1 MPRKLLRPALLAA
14 SGLLLLCGSA
24 RADGPSIAECL
35 ASSDASLKLGR
46 EHRLQEER
54 VQLLVCASNAC
65 PDAIRNECIRRVDEV
80 NAAIPTLIF
89 EAKDA
94 AGNDLSA
101 VKVTM
106 DGQVLVQSLDG
117 TALSIDPGHH
127 TFVLETQGQ
136 PPVQK
141 ELVLREAQKDRR
153 ETLSFGLPAA
163 PPSTS
168 QPLARP
174 EPVPAPPPPSSE
186 HGGGLG
192 TQKIL
197 ALVAGGIGVVG
208 LGVGAAFGLVAV
220 SKKSTAQSE
229 CPNLCATPDGV
240 SKWSDAV
247 SAANGA
253 TVGFVIG
260 GVGLAGAAALW
271 FTAPRVGTSTQ
282 VDLGLGALQVNGS
295 W

>member
-1 MPRKLLRPALLAA
+1 MPRKLLRPAVLAA
-14 SGLLLLCGSA
+14 WGVLLLCGSA

-54 VQLLVCASNAC
+54 AQLLVCASNAC

-80 NAAIPTLIF
+80 NSAIPTLIF
-89 EAKDA
+89 EAEDA

-153 ETLSFGLPAA
+153 ETISFGPPPA

-168 QPLARP
+168 QPMARP
-174 EPVPAPPPPSSE
+174 EPVPAPPPPSE

-208 LGVGAAFGLVAV
+208 LGVGTAFGLVAI
-220 SKKSTAQSE
+220 SKKSTAQNE

-253 TVGFVIG
+253 TVGFVIA
-260 GVGLAGAAALW
+260 GVGLAGAAVLW
-271 FTAPRVGTSTQ
+271 FTAPRGAMSTQ
-282 VDLGLGALQVNGS
+282 VGLGPGALQVKGS

>member
-1 MPRKLLRPALLAA
+1 MPRTLRPAVLAA
-14 SGLLLLCGSA
+14 SALLLLCGSA

-35 ASSDASLKLGR
+35 ASSSASLKLGR
-46 EHRLQEER
+46 EHHLQEER
-54 VQLLVCASNAC
+54 AQLLICASVAC

-101 VKVTM
+101 VTLTM
-106 DGQVLVQSLDG
+106 DGQILVQSLDG
-117 TALSIDPGHH
+117 TALPIDPGRHV
-127 TFVLETQGQ
+127 FVLETPGQ

-153 ETLSFGLPAA
+153 ETISFGPPPAPA
-163 PPSTS
+163 STS
-168 QPLARP
+168 QAPAKP
-174 EPVPAPPPPSSE
+174 EPVPAPPPPE
-186 HGGGLG
+186 HDGGLG
-192 TQKIL
+192 TQKIV
-197 ALVAGGIGVVG
+197 ALVAGGVGVVG
-208 LGVGAAFGLVAV
+208 LGVGTAFGLVAL
-220 SKKSTAQSE
+220 SKKSTAQSA
-229 CPNLCATPDGV
+229 CPGLCANPDGV

-271 FTAPRVGTSTQ
+271 FTAPSGRGSTQ
-282 VDLGLGALQVNGS
+282 VGIGPSALQVKGS